1 MMAEPLSLAH
11 RALRG
16 SARQEAGMNIVL
28 RLFDSKQTWTSF
40 AKETIAK
47 ILWLPEKEEV
57 WTLLTTDTPS
67 CRARRLLFG
76 R

>member
-28 RLFDSKQTWTSF
+28 RLFDPKQTWTSF